1 MAKRASTD
9 LLIPEFYKRLSEE
22 ECREYSPGHLCFT
35 HVVYPQS
42 YPRILKPEKIHP
54 KDETESTFLIKPY
67 SSGDEKH
74 YPIKILNL
82 KADEMFYIYTGKMRP
97 VVILGYV
104 ESEWFEGKQNVLLC
118 APVFSFKDRHS
129 QEFIVKTQAFVYPS
143 LFYLPVNHKGC
154 YAESAVRFELIQP
167 IMDGYIQP
175 YRNKIDNKPI
185 SLTNDAYWYLINHLL
200 KFICGKPID
209 EKLDEYVNIYREL
222 LLESLENEN

>member
-35 HVVYPQS
+35 HVVYPQL

-82 KADEMFYIYTGKMRP
+82 RADEVFYIYTGKIRP
-97 VVILGYV
+97 AVILGYV
-104 ESEWFEGKQNVLLC
+104 ESEWFESKPNVLLC

-129 QEFIVKTQAFVYPS
+129 QEFIIKTQAFVYP
-143 LFYLPVNHKGC
+143 N
-154 YAESAVRFELIQP
+154 
-167 IMDGYIQP
+167 
-175 YRNKIDNKPI
+175 RNKIDNKPI
-185 SLTNDAYWYLINHLL
+185 SLTKDAYWYLINHLL